1 MVGIRQ
7 KLGLCLVLLIMCAVF
22 FALGY
27 WTRVLREGA
36 GRYDFR
42 ARPEPPANTSGSGRQ
57 PEAAAPRDKATQTL
71 SPGASLIP
79 PGTTLLQVA
88 ASPRESD
95 ALALAGVLR
104 QKGFAVLILEPT
116 ADNFYRVEVGPY
128 ADGQSVRRAKLA
140 LNREGFQVI
149 VRQY

>member
-7 KLGLCLVLLIMCAVF
+7 KLGLCLVLLMMSAV

-36 GRYDFR
+36 DRYDFH
-42 ARPEPPANTSGSGRQ
+42 ARPKTPANASGSANQ
-57 PEAAAPRDKATQTL
+57 PDAAAPRAKVSQT
-71 SPGASLIP
+71 SSQGASLFP
-79 PGTTLLQVA
+79 PGATLLQVA

-95 ALALAGVLR
+95 AFALAGVLR

-116 ADNFYRVEVGPY
+116 ADKFYRVEVGPY
-128 ADGQSVRRAKLA
+128 TDGQSVHQAKLA

-149 VRQY
+149 VKRY